1 MVAGKHA
8 LVVRFAAAGLAA
20 VLSINAEAG
29 NQEKRTPSSV
39 VARDDWRSLQIPD
52 PVARRASRQALDQAR
67 RLLGEPRCR
76 SVLTQFADRE
86 GHALADRLDTLG
98 VDVQTYLTMIVFIDD
113 TRHRSCVEGVI
124 GFTRP
129 GSRVVH
135 LCNDE
140 LKRTWQQNP
149 TYVVAAFI
157 HEMLHTLGLGEN
169 PPSTQDITR
178 RVLQQCREEED

>member
-1 MVAGKHA
+1 MVAGKDA
-8 LVVRFAAAGLAA
+8 LVGGFAAAGLTA

-29 NQEKRTPSSV
+29 NKEKHSPSSV
-39 VARDDWRSLQIPD
+39 VGQDAWPRVHIPD
-52 PVARRASRQALDQAR
+52 PLARRVSREALDQAR

-86 GHALADRLDTLG
+86 GHALADRLNTVG
-98 VDVQTYLTMIVFIDD
+98 VEAQAYLTMIVFIDD

-135 LCNDE
+135 LCLDE
-140 LKRTWQQNP
+140 LKRTWLQNP
-149 TYVVAAFI
+149 THVVAAFI

-169 PPSTQDITR
+169 PPPTLEITR
-178 RVLQQCREEED
+178 RVLQQCSEE